1 MLIKISSEQ
10 PFQIMASAFIIGA
23 SQSGYTLQFSADGT
37 NYSDLFSVGAGVER
51 MVTNVAANAYYKLR
65 GNTGDVS
72 VNYGKDCGGGG
83 GEGAGVSSV
92 NGKSGAVN
100 LANINGFDLTN
111 ESAIGVYT
119 GVWSGNKHYLAKENS
134 QQGGMFLATINGQPI
149 ITDKDT
155 PLDIQVG
162 GGSGDYSV
170 VDTLPEAT
178 KEGQMAYLSEDMTH
192 QQPVTGVGGKSMEF
206 GETGAGEYHIIQY
219 GDADFRIHRNGDGEI
234 YRVVSRG
241 QDLPF
246 SLDGTWYK
254 LPKSFT
260 NLKDAFY
267 MFNGGWF
274 WFYVYEGEEFA
285 TNDYGGGTYAAGE
298 TCDYVDTIIDYEK
311 GQYIVKDINGTL
323 SWEKYDFP
331 AKVFVYDDREGVDHS
346 EIANALAPYYVAQET
361 GGQAAVGQ
369 LPRDLCVIY
378 KGIAYYGPFSESDWD
393 RELRMGSKT
402 ISFNDG
408 QFASLKLIVEKSGN
422 CREIGGDFSLSK
434 PVYVSKEGIEGFDGA
449 TKITLKFNDGYEWYW
464 DKELTTRIF
473 IDGYERDLSIRPAN
487 YGEEYRINVKCQ
499 DWFDR
504 DSIIAPD
511 GPWDYNKLVKYET
524 NEYSIFWVAS
534 FDYDTRTATIN
545 IKSGRNDE
553 LAFVASDS
561 LQTEIDANHIEI
573 SIESGA
579 SVATVPSELS
589 FKTGEGD
596 KKVVLPIKPTFNLS
610 INDEWTTLVNDDQ
623 LQGLLNYIKE
633 NGTESLKD
641 IDVKVYGIG
650 EEGEGD
656 VYIPVEIYA
665 SSEGIR
671 IIISYG
677 EGSNYINVDYD
688 GNTTPFTITTFV
700 ATNPNEHT
708 VSQILQMSQAEY
720 DALENKD
727 GITLYIIVG

>member
-65 GNTGDVS
+65 GNTSEVS

-83 GEGAGVSSV
+83 GEGAGVASI
-92 NGKSGAVN
+92 NGKSGAVT
-100 LANINGFDLTN
+100 LANINGKDLTSIGDQTVVQGITSGDK
-111 ESAIGVYT
+111 SATIDSNGR
-119 GVWSGNKHYLAKENS
+119 A
-134 QQGGMFLATINGQPI
+134 FLRTINGQSLAGD
-149 ITDKDT
+149 TDIK
-155 PLDIQVG
+155 IS
-162 GGSGDYSV
+162 GSGDYSV
-170 VDTLPEAT
+170 VTELPEAT

-192 QQPVTGVGGKSMEF
+192 QQPVTGVGGNFYQF
-206 GETGAGEYHIIQY
+206 GETGEGEYHIIQY
-219 GDADFRIHRNGDGEI
+219 GDADVRIYRNSEGTI
-234 YRVVSRG
+234 YRVISRG
-241 QDLPF
+241 QELPF
-246 SLDGTWYK
+246 SFDRVWYK
-254 LPKSFT
+254 LSKSFT
-260 NLKDAFY
+260 GLKDAFY
-267 MFNGGWF
+267 MFDSDQNF

-285 TNDYGGGTYAAGE
+285 DNNFGGQTWVAGE
-298 TCDYVDTIIDYEK
+298 TCDYIDTVVDYEK
-311 GQYIVKDINGTL
+311 GQYIVKDIDGTL

-331 AKVFVYDDREGVDHS
+331 AKVFVYDDREGADHS

-393 RELRMGSKT
+393 RELRMYSKT

-422 CREIGGDFSLSK
+422 CREVGGDFSLSK
-434 PVYVSKEGIEGFDGA
+434 PVYVTKEGIEGFSNA
-449 TKITLKFNDGYEWYW
+449 TKITFKFNDGYEWNW
-464 DKELTTRIF
+464 DKEVTTRIF

-511 GPWDYNKLVKYET
+511 GPWDYDKLVKYES

-534 FDYDTRTATIN
+534 FDNNTRTATIH

-561 LQTEIDANHIEI
+561 LQTEIDGNHIEV
-573 SIESGA
+573 SVEGGA

-596 KKVVLPIKPTFNLS
+596 KKVVFPTGVTSNGSIEKIIKLTQ
-610 INDEWTTLVNDDQ
+610 E
-623 LQGLLNYIKE
+623 
-633 NGTESLKD
+633 
-641 IDVKVYGIG
+641 
-650 EEGEGD
+650 
-656 VYIPVEIYA
+656 
-665 SSEGIR
+665 
-671 IIISYG
+671 
-677 EGSNYINVDYD
+677 
-688 GNTTPFTITTFV
+688 
-700 ATNPNEHT
+700 
-708 VSQILQMSQAEY
+708 EY

-727 GITLYIIVG
+727 DMTFYIIVS